1 MKKGFFLGCIILLSI
16 NLIYSQN
23 KYLLDSLNSASLSK
37 IDTIRFSALSDLVW
51 ELQQTNKSKATEY
64 ANRLLVEAKQAALPK
79 WIAQGYNDKSIVYLN
94 AGMLDLALK
103 NADSSLTIRLKL
115 GNKKDIASAYNKI
128 GIISAYGLN
137 YTNALN
143 AQLKAL
149 SIYEEL
155 NIKPYIARTY
165 SAISTIYR
173 KLNKHP
179 QSFQYLSKALEV
191 YLQVRDTFNTVGV
204 YSGMAS
210 SYDDLNKLDS
220 AIYYNTMA
228 KKLALKI
235 GHISGAA
242 VLANNLGVIYGKL
255 HDVHKREECYLE
267 AISLSKQI
275 ADTVNMAF
283 YQNNLANTFL
293 AQNKINEAEQLMRS
307 SLAIALKSKNT
318 ENELDCYK
326 ALVGLYFYKQMP
338 DSGIYYFERYRQIHD
353 TVFSKQL
360 AGNIAEMQ
368 TKYDVEKKDMQL
380 QKDLTLIELNSQE
393 SRLKNLLLVFI
404 ITFAILIIV
413 FFILRQQ
420 NQKKRYAAEIALKEQ
435 EKLNA
440 ILRTQENERSRMA
453 QDLHD
458 NMGAYATS
466 IIAQIDNLEL
476 SESVKTERVKELRLD
491 AENIMSTL
499 RETIWILKTKEIKVS
514 QFFDLLKTY
523 AEKNLTNTS
532 GIHVSYQESLNE
544 NITISPS
551 VSLHLYRILQEI
563 IQNIL
568 KHSRATNVQ
577 FSISSGPAISIKVTD
592 NGIGFDI
599 NNLSRMSGLENMQ
612 YRAKEINYKLQ
623 ITSVPAKGTE
633 IVIQE
638 V

>member
-1 MKKGFFLGCIILLSI
+1 MKKSIFFCCFALLS
-16 NLIYSQN
+16 LGYGFSQN
-23 KYLLDSLNSASLSK
+23 NYPLDSLTSASHSR

-51 ELQQTNKSKATEY
+51 ELQQANKSKATEY
-64 ANRLLVEAKQAALPK
+64 ANKLLAEAKRAALPK

-128 GIISAYGLN
+128 GIISVYGLN
-137 YTNALN
+137 YTEALN

-155 NIKPYIARTY
+155 DIKPYIARTY

-173 KLNKHP
+173 KLNKHSL
-179 QSFQYLSKALEV
+179 SFQYLSKALGV
-191 YLQVRDTFNTVGV
+191 YKQVRDTFNTIGV

-220 AIYYNTMA
+220 AIYYNTLA

-242 VLANNLGVIYGKL
+242 VLANNLGVIYDKL
-255 HDVHKREECYLE
+255 HDARKREECYLE

-293 AQNKINEAEQLMRS
+293 AQNKIKEAEQLMRS
-307 SLAIALKSKNT
+307 SLDMALKSKNT

-326 ALVGLYFYKQMP
+326 ALIGLYFYKHKP
-338 DSGIYYFERYRQIHD
+338 DSGIYYFEKYRQMHD
-353 TVFSKQL
+353 TIFSRQL

-368 TKYDVEKKDMQL
+368 TKYDVEKKDLEL
-380 QKDLTLIELNSQE
+380 QKNLTLITLNSQE
-393 SRLKNLLLVFI
+393 SRLKNLLIVFI
-404 ITFAILIIV
+404 ITVAVLIIA

-420 NQKKRYAAEIALKEQ
+420 NQKKRYAAEIGLKEQ

-440 ILRTQENERSRMA
+440 IMRTQENERSRIA

-466 IIAQIDNLEL
+466 IMAQIDSLEL
-476 SESVKTERVKELRLD
+476 AESIKSERVKELRLD

-499 RETIWILKTKEIKVS
+499 RETIWILKTKEIRLS
-514 QFFDLLKTY
+514 QFFDLLKAY
-523 AEKNLTNTS
+523 AEKNLKHTLR
-532 GIHVSYQESLNE
+532 IHVSYNESLHE
-544 NITISPS
+544 NIIISPS

-563 IQNIL
+563 IQNII
-568 KHSRATNVQ
+568 KHSRATHVQ
-577 FSISSGPAISIKVTD
+577 FSISSGPEISIKVTD
-592 NGIGFDI
+592 NGVGFDI
-599 NNLSRMSGLENMQ
+599 NNMSRMSGLENMQ

-623 ITSVPAKGTE
+623 ITSALKTGTE

-638 V
+638 A